1 VKLRGIAVGVTLV
14 AALGIAGTIALVPG
28 RADAATV
35 PVMVEYQSFAPGA
48 IDALPGDAITW
59 SNHGGRTHTVTADDA
74 SFDSG
79 DLLEGAQFT
88 WSFTAPGM
96 YMYHCAIHRGMVG
109 EVDVRLVTLDP
120 VPSGAVAAGRSVHIQ
135 GRTSDPGVPVSIERD
150 AGDGFEAVTTVSPQ
164 SDGSWQTDVTATS
177 TAQYRAAVDGGLSET
192 RRLLVV
198 ARQVRV
204 RVTGRYLSVRV
215 VPKAPHARVALQLY
229 LRDRFGWW
237 PTRRARLNSSSRTR
251 FAIHGPVRARVALLG
266 RDGWTALA
274 VSHVVRVR

>member
-1 VKLRGIAVGVTLV
+1 MKLRGVVVGVTLV
-14 AALGIAGTIALVPG
+14 VALGIAGAIALVPG

-35 PVMVEYQSFAPGA
+35 PVMVEYQSFSPGA

-120 VPSGAVAAGRSVHIQ
+120 VPSGAVAAGRRSHS
-135 GRTSDPGVPVSIERD
+135 G
-150 AGDGFEAVTTVSPQ
+150 
-164 SDGSWQTDVTATS
+164 
-177 TAQYRAAVDGGLSET
+177 
-192 RRLLVV
+192 
-198 ARQVRV
+198 
-204 RVTGRYLSVRV
+204 
-215 VPKAPHARVALQLY
+215 PHL
-229 LRDRFGWW
+229 
-237 PTRRARLNSSSRTR
+237 
-251 FAIHGPVRARVALLG
+251 
-266 RDGWTALA
+266 
-274 VSHVVRVR
+274 